1 MKDIVDEGELGS
13 GAFGKCRLAT
23 FENSDTKEKKK
34 FCTKEVWPK
43 SMETSAP

>member
-1 MKDIVDEGELGS
+1 MKGIDFLKELRS

-23 FENSDTKEKKK
+23 FEKVDTKEKKK
-34 FCTKEVWPK
+34 ICTKEVWPK